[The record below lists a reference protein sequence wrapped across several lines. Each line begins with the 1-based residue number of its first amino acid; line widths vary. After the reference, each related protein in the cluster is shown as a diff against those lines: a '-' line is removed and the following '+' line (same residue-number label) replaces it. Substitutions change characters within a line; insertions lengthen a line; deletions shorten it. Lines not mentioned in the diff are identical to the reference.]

1 MIVLTPLCHRC
12 LHWRRDEFDGF
23 RCAAF
28 PDGIPSAIL
37 EGDHDHREAYD
48 GDGGIRFEEG
58 TPTLDESLTIPDLPP
73 GADEP
78 VEPA

>member
-1 MIVLTPLCHRC
+1 MIGTQCPFCKHYRGAL
-12 LHWRRDEFDGF
+12 

-28 PDGIPSAIL
+28 PDGIPADVLRGIT
-37 EGDHDHREAYD
+37 DHTKAVD

-58 TPTLDESLTIPDLPP
+58 TPTLDESLTIPDALP

-78 VEPA
+78 EEFA

>member
-1 MIVLTPLCHRC
+1 MIGLQCPFCRHYRGSL
-12 LHWRRDEFDGF
+12 

-28 PDGIPSAIL
+28 PDGIPAGVLTGEI
-37 EGDHDHREAYD
+37 DHAQAVD
-48 GDGGIRFEEG
+48 GDGDIRFEEG
-58 TPTLDESLTIPDLPP
+58 TPTLDESLTIPDLLP